1 MNYELLMPISF
12 VLLIILL
19 GIYLYLF
26 IKISF
31 KKNDR
36 RKMIRKMFTAL
47 QNIHVEA
54 SKNNYDIKN
63 AYEQLLLN
71 FEKISEIY
79 PNYFG
84 SVLEIIEETISVFD
98 RNTESSFERFFNC
111 KKDDELREFIIDIRN
126 YIKEINPFITL
137 NPKEAE
143 LLNGIHIALLNGN
156 SQLGKQNIAQ
166 LSREIELKNK
176 MYSRKEKET
185 KVASI
190 VSIVG
195 LIMTVFFGILSF
207 INAL

>member
-98 RNTESSFERFFNC
+98 TNTESSFERFFNC

>member
-98 RNTESSFERFFNC
+98 TNTESSFERFFNW
-111 KKDDELREFIIDIRN
+111 KNDDELREFIIDIRN

-137 NPKEAE
+137 NTKEAE
-143 LLNGIHIALLNGN
+143 LLNGIHIA
-156 SQLGKQNIAQ
+156 
-166 LSREIELKNK
+166 
-176 MYSRKEKET
+176 
-185 KVASI
+185 
-190 VSIVG
+190 
-195 LIMTVFFGILSF
+195 
-207 INAL
+207 